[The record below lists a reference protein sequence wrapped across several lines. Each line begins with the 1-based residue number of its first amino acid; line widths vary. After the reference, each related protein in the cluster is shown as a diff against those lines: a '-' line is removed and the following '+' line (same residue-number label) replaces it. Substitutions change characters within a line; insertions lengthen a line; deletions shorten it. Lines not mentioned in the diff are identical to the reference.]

1 MRKLMLKKATTKVDR
16 IKAKFN
22 YQPNQPKTKS
32 ETVSKSKVGN
42 ATFMKIET
50 GTSELSLNADLFDKK
65 GQAKQ

>member
-22 YQPNQPKTKS
+22 YQPRTKADTIKT
-32 ETVSKSKVGN
+32 KSKVGN

-50 GTSELSLNADLFDKK
+50 GTSTLSLNADLFDKK
-65 GQAKQ
+65 G

>member
-22 YQPNQPKTKS
+22 YQPKTKS
-32 ETVSKSKVGN
+32 DTVTRTKSKVGN

-50 GTSELSLNADLFDKK
+50 GTSTMSLNADLFDKK
-65 GQAKQ
+65 G